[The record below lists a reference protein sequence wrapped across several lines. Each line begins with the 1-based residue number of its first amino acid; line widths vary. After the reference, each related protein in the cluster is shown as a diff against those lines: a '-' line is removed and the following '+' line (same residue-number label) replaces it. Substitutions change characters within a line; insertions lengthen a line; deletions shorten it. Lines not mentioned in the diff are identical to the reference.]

1 MHRNNFK
8 NSCFI
13 NMFNEPNPTM
23 NSCLKEF
30 QISFHEFLTNQNE
43 SCLFVHLLWIFCQK
57 IPLLVKMAI
66 RIRCRIRWAAFV
78 DVLGDTKIK
87 QKLKLLGLSD
97 DDDDEQD
104 TMVKISSK

>member
-43 SCLFVHLLWIFCQK
+43 SCLFTCCGFF
-57 IPLLVKMAI
+57 A
-66 RIRCRIRWAAFV
+66 REN
-78 DVLGDTKIK
+78 GNSNS
-87 QKLKLLGLSD
+87 LSD
-97 DDDDEQD
+97 S
-104 TMVKISSK
+104 VSSFSRCFRRYQNKTEAQIAWPQ